1 MTHSSPTRRV
11 AVLLVLAVA
20 LGFKA
25 EDCILVQYDFHLP
38 LGKLRSRARG
48 SDGGHKGVRSA
59 LVTFQTDGFR
69 RLKIGVAPAEPPRSA
84 TDYLVTPFG
93 PAAAAALD
101 GAVERSEERRVGKEC
116 VRTGRS
122 RWWPYH

>member
-1 MTHSSPTRRV
+1 MRISDWSSDV
-11 AVLLVLAVA
+11 CSS
-20 LGFKA
+20 
-25 EDCILVQYDFHLP
+25 DLP

-93 PAAAAALD
+93 PAAAAAID
-101 GAVERSEERRVGKEC
+101 GAVESAAERLLSMNKEI
-116 VRTGRS
+116 GRAAG
-122 RWWPYH
+122 RERGGQYV